1 MAAPV
6 PASAPQTAPAT
17 SLPRKPTVFLALV
30 ALAGIA
36 YLAGLNALPLSDPDE
51 VFYAQTAREM
61 LEQKSPLTPL
71 LFGHPQFEKPP
82 LTYWCLMLSFAAFGV
97 KPWAARLIPA
107 VFGMLGAVA
116 TYRLG
121 RRVMP
126 ERTAALGAAILAT
139 ALVCLGQSIAL
150 LTDMVF
156 TSLIVVSMWG
166 FYLWVVERREK
177 FLYLFALTAALAMLT
192 KGPVGIIAQL
202 LAIVAFLLV
211 TRRRAELRAFLIHPW
226 WLAFIAV
233 AAPWYLYATLV
244 HGRAFTYEF
253 LVHDNWHRILAAE
266 HTNFDNQVF
275 YPAVIVVGM
284 FPWTPLL
291 AYLGTGWRKNRDLT
305 VFLATWFLAVYV
317 IFAIAHSKLASY
329 ILPLFP
335 ALAVALALSLDSL
348 EGVRRRTVAAAA
360 MFVLFGAGLVAVPV
374 LVKGPLAAEL
384 RPTLLVVAAF
394 GAVQIACGALLLM
407 RRLGTVIVLN
417 TAGFLGVVIA
427 TILSLPASA
436 VAGFTDADTAAIVA
450 QNGLQGRTVVASK
463 LYARGVNFHSGS
475 PVAVM
480 DSRPNPFWSPHPIE
494 VLWQDDQ
501 LRAFF
506 GARDKVLCV
515 IRPGD
520 VKRLNALFAGA
531 RTQTVLS
538 DKFERMVVLSIKN

>member
-1 MAAPV
+1 MAEPL
-6 PASAPQTAPAT
+6 PASDGDPALP
-17 SLPRKPTVFLALV
+17 SALPRRPTVFLALV

-61 LEQKSPLTPL
+61 LQHKSLLTPL

-82 LTYWCLMLSFAAFGV
+82 LAYWCLMASFALFGV

-107 VFGMLGAVA
+107 VFGMLGALA
-116 TYRLG
+116 TWRLG

-166 FYLWVVERREK
+166 FYLWLVERRESR
-177 FLYLFALTAALAMLT
+177 LYLFAIAAALAVLT
-192 KGPVGIIAQL
+192 KGPVGIIAEL
-202 LAIVAFLLV
+202 LAIVGFLLA
-211 TRRRAELRAFLIHPW
+211 TRRRSELRAFLIHPW
-226 WLAFIAV
+226 WLAFVAV

-244 HGRAFTYEF
+244 HGRVFTYEF

-266 HTNFDNQVF
+266 HANFDNQAF
-275 YPAVIVVGM
+275 YPAVIVIGM

-291 AYLGTGWRKNRDLT
+291 AYLGAGWKRNRDLSL
-305 VFLATWFLAVYV
+305 FLAAWFLAVYA

-335 ALAVALALSLDSL
+335 ALAVALALSLDAL
-348 EGVRRRTVAAAA
+348 EGARKRTVAAASL
-360 MFVLFGAGLVAVPV
+360 FFLFGAGLAAVPF
-374 LVKGPLAAEL
+374 LVRGPLAAEI

-394 GAVQIACGALLLM
+394 GVVHVACGALLLM
-407 RRLGTVIVLN
+407 RRLAPVVVLN

-427 TILSLPASA
+427 TILTLPASA
-436 VAGFTDADTAAIVA
+436 VAGFTDADTAAVVA
-450 QNGLQGRTVVASK
+450 ANGLQGQTVVASK
-463 LYARGVNFHSGS
+463 LYARGVNFHSGN

-480 DSRPNPFWSPHPIE
+480 DSRANPFWSPHPVE

-506 GARDKVLCV
+506 GPREKVLCV
-515 IRPGD
+515 VRPGD
-520 VKRLNALFAGA
+520 VRRLNALFAGT
-531 RTQTVLS
+531 RTQKVLS
-538 DKFERMVVLSIKN
+538 DKFERMVVLSVKN